1 MAYVWE
7 YIYSSTFLALHLPK
21 HTYVNMCCV
30 FPLLS
35 EHHCCAFL
43 GMNNEAGKNRY
54 ASGSNFPVA

>member
-1 MAYVWE
+1 MWLMCE
-7 YIYSSTFLALHLPK
+7 NISTHLLSWHYICPSTHMEICA
-21 HTYVNMCCV
+21 V
-30 FPLLS
+30 FPLLP